1 MRRVNQAY
9 VIATSTKVDLSK
21 VEIPAKFDDAYFK
34 APKNKGKSG
43 KFFDKEAKE
52 VRFFPPLSLRDA
64 ARVESST
71 PNTFC
76 CSTDR

>member
-1 MRRVNQAY
+1 VRRVNQAY

-52 VRFFPPLSLRDA
+52 VRFFPPTFS
-64 ARVESST
+64 ARRGPRGVVRTEHL
-71 PNTFC
+71 